1 MAERAM
7 YKEQGES
14 STLAPVPTPTLA
26 PTMANV
32 ASTVAST
39 SRQATAGGTSSTDR
53 WGRLWKV
60 QEARAS
66 CRGAPGTSATTQHA
80 PPPAVALAV
89 PSNIPAAPVCAAP
102 HDRVAPSSFLAPPNH
117 FPAPTPLPSSAGM
130 GFELAELLEHM
141 TEEEALEALGAD
153 MLRD

>member
-1 MAERAM
+1 MAEKAM
-7 YKEQGES
+7 YKVQGEG
-14 STLAPVPTPTLA
+14 STLALVPAPTLA

-32 ASTVAST
+32 ASTSAE
-39 SRQATAGGTSSTDR
+39 ATSSTDR

-66 CRGAPGTSATTQHA
+66 CRGDPGTSATTQHA
-80 PPPAVALAV
+80 PPPAAALAV

-102 HDRVAPSSFLAPPNH
+102 HDCVAPSSFLAPPNH
-117 FPAPTPLPSSAGM
+117 FPHPTPLHASAGM
-130 GFELAELLEHM
+130 GFKLAELLEHM

>member
-1 MAERAM
+1 MAEKAM
-7 YKEQGES
+7 YKVQQGED
-14 STLAPVPTPTLA
+14 STIAPVLAPTLV
-26 PTMANV
+26 PTMAN
-32 ASTVAST
+32 VAST
-39 SRQATAGGTSSTDR
+39 SRQATAGATSSTDR

-66 CRGAPGTSATTQHA
+66 CREAPGTAASTQHA
-80 PPPAVALAV
+80 PPPAAALAV
-89 PSNIPAAPVCAAP
+89 PSNIHAAPVCAAP
-102 HDRVAPSSFLAPPNH
+102 HYCVASSSFLAPPNH
-117 FPAPTPLPSSAGM
+117 FPPPTPLPASAGM

>member
-60 QEARAS
+60 KEARAAEVVLMKRREGERFGS
-66 CRGAPGTSATTQHA
+66 LGGE
-80 PPPAVALAV
+80 
-89 PSNIPAAPVCAAP
+89 VCQ
-102 HDRVAPSSFLAPPNH
+102 
-117 FPAPTPLPSSAGM
+117 GM
-130 GFELAELLEHM
+130 
-141 TEEEALEALGAD
+141 LG
-153 MLRD
+153 R

>member
-1 MAERAM
+1 MAEKAM
-7 YKEQGES
+7 YKVQGEG
-14 STLAPVPTPTLA
+14 STLALVPAPTLA

-32 ASTVAST
+32 ASTSG
-39 SRQATAGGTSSTDR
+39 QATAGATSSTDR

-66 CRGAPGTSATTQHA
+66 CRGDLGTSATTQHA
-80 PPPAVALAV
+80 PPPATALAV

-102 HDRVAPSSFLAPPNH
+102 HDCVAPSSFLAPPNH
-117 FPAPTPLPSSAGM
+117 FPPPTPLPASAGM
-130 GFELAELLEHM
+130 GFKLAELLEHM